1 MPADVDE
8 RIARCFRND
17 AGRAVASLARAV
29 GDLGLAEDAVADAY
43 LVALERW
50 PADGFPAHPS
60 AWILTTARRRAI
72 DRLRRER
79 IGREKLARLAALE
92 AAPAGAADDEPVSA
106 IDDRLG
112 LMFACCHPA
121 LGLEAR
127 IALTLNALGGL
138 TTAEIADAFL
148 VPPATM
154 AQRLVRVKRKIR
166 DAAIPFD
173 VPTEPRLAERLDDVC
188 TVIYLIFNE
197 GYAATSGERLIRT
210 ELCREAIRLARVLAT
225 LMPQEPEVMGLLA
238 LLLYHDSRRRARTD
252 AGGALVTLAA
262 QDRTLWDRAAIA
274 EANGLLAA
282 AARHRS
288 VGPYQLEAAIAA
300 AHAHAPC
307 AERVDWT
314 AIVSLYDRLCAIAP
328 SPVAALNR
336 AVAIA
341 YAHGPQAGT
350 AALDALASGELETYH
365 LYHVARADALRRLGN
380 ISAARTAYERALTYT
395 QHPSEQ
401 AFLRRTISDLISS

>member
-1 MPADVDE
+1 MAADVEE
-8 RIARCFRND
+8 RIARCFRDD
-17 AGRAVASLARAV
+17 AGRAVAALARAV

-43 LVALERW
+43 VVALERW
-50 PADGFPAHPS
+50 PREGFPSQPS

-79 IGREKLARLAALE
+79 VGREKLARLAALE
-92 AAPAGAADDEPVSA
+92 AVPAAEPGEESPVNA

-112 LMFACCHPA
+112 LIFACCHPA
-121 LGLEAR
+121 LGLDAR

-138 TTAEIADAFL
+138 TTFEIADAFL

-173 VPTEPRLAERLDDVC
+173 VPPEPQLAERLDDVC
-188 TVIYLIFNE
+188 SVIYLIFNE

-210 ELCREAIRLARVLAT
+210 ELCGEAIRLARVLAG

-238 LLLYHDSRRRARTD
+238 LLLYADSRRPARTD
-252 AGGALVTLAA
+252 AGGNIVTLAA
-262 QDRTLWDRAAIA
+262 QDRTLWDRGAIA
-274 EANGLLAA
+274 EANALLAS

-288 VGPYQLEAAIAA
+288 IGPYQLEAAIAGV
-300 AHAHAPC
+300 HAHAP
-307 AERVDWT
+307 APDHVDWP
-314 AIVSLYDRLCAIAP
+314 AIVTLYDRLCAIAP

-336 AVAIA
+336 AVAIS
-341 YAHGPQAGT
+341 YAQGPQAGSD
-350 AALDALASGELETYH
+350 ALDALPADELASYH
-365 LYHVARADALRRLGN
+365 LYHVARADALRRLGD
-380 ISAARTAYERALTYT
+380 AAGARAAYERALERA
-395 QHPSEQ
+395 QHPSER
-401 AFLRRTISDLISS
+401 AFLRRTIAGL